1 MYSWKRQDAFSC
13 HPKFSEVPMRQ
24 FAALSFCLIIGLVLA
39 SHLACNQ
46 SSYPSSSYSVAPTST
61 PTTAPP
67 TCPSCTPTPITI
79 YYGGSLN
86 YSLTMNGATITNPV
100 TVAVNQ
106 KVIFD
111 SSLAGHPLYVDNGT
125 TCLVSN
131 GTSYPITFTPGS
143 AGNYLAHCGLH
154 GSCTTS
160 CPAAS
165 CTGMAFTL
173 HAQ

>member
-1 MYSWKRQDAFSC
+1 
-13 HPKFSEVPMRQ
+13 MRQ
-24 FAALSFCLIIGLVLA
+24 LAALSLCLFVGLVLA

-46 SSYPSSSYSVAPTST
+46 SSYPSSSYGGGMYPMATPT

-67 TCPSCTPTPITI
+67 ACPSCTPTPMTI
-79 YYGGSLN
+79 YYGGAFN
-86 YSLTMNGATITNPV
+86 YSLTMSGPTITNPV

-111 SSLAGHPLYVDNGT
+111 SSLTGHPLYVDNGS

-131 GTSYPITFTPGS
+131 AMTFPVTFTPPS
-143 AGNYLAHCGLH
+143 AANYLAHCGLH

-165 CTGMAFTL
+165 CTGMAFTI